1 MDLNLNGKV
10 AIVTG
15 ASKGIGAG
23 IAKAFAEEGVKVVVN
38 YVNSKADADNVVS
51 AIIAGGGQAIAV
63 KGSVAL
69 ADDVKWLFEKAID
82 AFGSVDIV
90 VNNAGVFTFAPVEG
104 ITESEFHKQFTTNVL
119 GPILTTQQALNY
131 FPESGGSIINI
142 SSSAS
147 VNPGPNSSLY
157 SATKSAL
164 DALTKGL
171 AKELGARNIRV
182 NTVAPGATR
191 TEGAHDAGFFGGEA
205 EKHAVS
211 ITPLGRIGDPSD
223 VAKVV
228 VFLASAGANWITGD
242 RINASGGL
250 L

>member
-1 MDLNLNGKV
+1 MNLNLNGKV

-147 VNPGPNSSLY
+147 VNPGPNS
-157 SATKSAL
+157 
-164 DALTKGL
+164 
-171 AKELGARNIRV
+171 RNIRV